1 MDRPRMARWD
11 PARVARC
18 ALSIIALIL
27 LGGWTCSTGM
37 SESHRSPHDSF
48 ATARQRM
55 VEEQIAAR
63 GVRDPAVLAALGK
76 VPRHLFVPDA
86 VRHEAYA
93 DHPLQIGSGQTISQP
108 FIVAYMT
115 EAIAPRATDRV
126 LEVGTGSGY
135 QAAVLATLVAEV
147 YSIEIIPA
155 LAEQAARRLHDLGY
169 DNVTVRAGDGF
180 AGWPD
185 MAPFDAVLVTA
196 APDAVPP
203 PLLEQL
209 KVGGKL
215 VIPVGVGDQQLVR
228 WTRTASGFER
238 ETLLPV
244 RFVPMTGQAQE
255 RN

>member
-1 MDRPRMARWD
+1 MARWD
-11 PARVARC
+11 PARDSRC
-18 ALSIIALIL
+18 VLLIIALIP

-37 SESHRSPHDSF
+37 SESHHSPHDPF

-63 GVRDPAVLAALGK
+63 GVRDPAVLAALGE
-76 VPRHLFVPDA
+76 VPRHLFVPDSA
-86 VRHEAYA
+86 RHQAYA
-93 DHPLQIGSGQTISQP
+93 DHPLQIGDGQTISQP

-115 EAIAPRATDRV
+115 EAITPRATDRV

-135 QAAVLATLVAEV
+135 QAAILATIVAEV
-147 YSIEIIPA
+147 YSIEIISA

-169 DNVTVRAGDGF
+169 DNVTVRTGDGF
-180 AGWPD
+180 AGWPE
-185 MAPFDAVLVTA
+185 MAPFDAILVTA
-196 APDAVPP
+196 APDTVPP

-209 KVGGKL
+209 KVGGNL